1 MTSLRFSSCFST
13 LDYND
18 GDMEEEEEEEEEE
31 EDEDDENW
39 TNMPDEDS
47 RARGMASV
55 VVGVH
60 SRPLLT

>member
-13 LDYND
+13 LDYDD
-18 GDMEEEEEEEEEE
+18 GDMEEEEEEE

-55 VVGVH
+55 VVDVH

>member
-18 GDMEEEEEEEEEE
+18 GDMEEEEEE